1 MIRYTDEAPEK
12 TKEECCPGAPYMNF
26 STKQG
31 VSVCIIN
38 PQKYSGLFRMD
49 IIIADGDTIEDIIS
63 RILKENKVMKGMH
76 KSNRF
81 DLTYIIH

>member
-49 IIIADGDTIEDIIS
+49 IIITDGDTVEDIIL
-63 RILKENKVMKGMH
+63 RILKENKIIKSMH
-76 KSNRF
+76 KSN
-81 DLTYIIH
+81 